1 MIKNFEDLQKVGK
14 DNVDATMKSIGAAS
28 KTAQA
33 IAVEV
38 TDYTRKSFEE
48 GTQAIEKL
56 LGAKTLEKAIEV
68 QTDYA
73 KAAYEGLVSEATKLG
88 ELYADFAKEAYK
100 PYEGILAKAVPA
112 K

>member
-1 MIKNFEDLQKVGK
+1 MVKNFEDFQKIGK
-14 DNVDATMKSIGAAS
+14 DNVDAAVKSIGVAS

-33 IAVEV
+33 IAVEM

-48 GTQAIEKL
+48 GTQAFEKL

-73 KAAYEGLVSEATKLG
+73 KSAYETLVAEATKLG

-100 PYEGILAKAVPA
+100 PYEGMIAKAAPA